1 MRFLLYSH
9 DGMGFGHVRRQLAIA
24 SAVTDIAPNCQV
36 LLATSVDEVSSLGL
50 PPNVDTLKLP
60 GLRKLANE
68 HYGAR
73 RLAMAPEEI
82 HNFRSSLL
90 LAAVKSFRPDL
101 VLVDKHPFGASGEFR
116 PALEAARS
124 FGARAVLGL
133 RDILDDATTVLR
145 QWSDRFQELILKHYD
160 RLFIYGD
167 RSIFDPREQYQ
178 FSPALAERTRFC
190 GYVVHPSDAHWNSG
204 YRPWTWVS
212 ETARRLVIATTGG
225 GEDGFHV
232 LRTFILSCG
241 GSPWKGIAVAGPLL
255 DNREFLTLQQLAN
268 DNDVTLHRF
277 LPGLSDMFWVV
288 DALVCMGGY
297 NTLVEALS
305 TGLPTVC
312 VPRTRP
318 RTEQLIRA
326 RSFERLGLLRTIHP
340 DGLAVS
346 RMREEIETAL
356 SRSRDEI
363 IDQATEALNFG
374 GRVQAA
380 NALLEVANTFRTPG
394 RISFSIHSQ
403 TEREE
408 LNVGM
413 RKPRPI

>member
-9 DGMGFGHVRRQLAIA
+9 DGMGLGHVRRQLAIA
-24 SAVTDIAPNCQV
+24 SAITCLAPDSQV
-36 LLATSVDEVSSLGL
+36 LLATSIDEVSSLGL

-68 HYGAR
+68 RYGAR

-82 HNFRSSLL
+82 HSFRSSLL

-124 FGARAVLGL
+124 LGARTVLGL

-145 QWSDRFQELILKHYD
+145 QWSADRFQELILENYD

-167 RSIFDPREQYQ
+167 RNIFDPREQYQ

-190 GYVVHPSDAHWNSG
+190 GYVVSTSGTHWNSG
-204 YRPWTWVS
+204 YRPWAWVP
-212 ETARRLVIATTGG
+212 ETARRLVVATTGG
-225 GEDGFHV
+225 GEDGFDV
-232 LRTFILSCG
+232 MRTFILSCG
-241 GSPWKGIAVAGPLL
+241 AAPWKGIAVAGPLL
-255 DNREFLTLQQLAN
+255 DNKEFLALQQLAN
-268 DNDVTLHRF
+268 NNDVTLHRF

-312 VPRTRP
+312 VPRTQP

-326 RSFERLGLLRTIHP
+326 KAFERLGLLRTIHP

-346 RMREEIETAL
+346 RMREEIEAAL

-363 IDQATEALNFG
+363 IDQATGALNFG

-380 NALLEVANTFRTPG
+380 NALLEVASGSNTIRQDRTPG
-394 RISFSIHSQ
+394 RMTFSVHSQ
-403 TEREE
+403 TGGG
-408 LNVGM
+408 N
-413 RKPRPI
+413 